1 MSKAGYIVQGK
12 HLSELA
18 AVGLPR
24 AGASFRVEG
33 ASLRVGGASFRVGG
47 ASLRVGGASFRVE
60 GAGMR
65 VEGAGMRVTGVGSKK
80 RTETRRKAS
89 VDYWSAVF
97 DTALYRPR
105 PRTIENSPGFQAWVN
120 EQ

>member
-33 ASLRVGGASFRVGG
+33 A
-47 ASLRVGGASFRVE
+47 
-60 GAGMR
+60 GMR
-65 VEGAGMRVTGVGSKK
+65 VTGAGMRVTGVGSKK

-97 DTALYRPR
+97 DTALYRPH

-120 EQ
+120 DY

>member
-1 MSKAGYIVQGK
+1 MSKAEHIVQGK

-33 ASLRVGGASFRVGG
+33 ASLRVGGASFRV
-47 ASLRVGGASFRVE
+47 E

-65 VEGAGMRVTGVGSKK
+65 VTGAGMRVTGVGSKK

-120 EQ
+120 DY